1 MQNTRKEKNFH
12 KPTGLANVHT
22 YNFMNP
28 DGADLKFHGKEWV
41 NPCNPDHH
49 SQNKKNLKNIIQMNK
64 EQVKRK
70 EEAQAVQGKFPSPN
84 LN

>member
-1 MQNTRKEKNFH
+1 MHNTRKERDFH
-12 KPTGLANVHT
+12 KATGLSNVHT

-28 DGADLKFHGKEWV
+28 NGADLKFQGKEWV
-41 NPCNPDHH
+41 NPCDPDHH
-49 SQNKKNLKNIIQMNK
+49 SQNKKNIKSIIQMNK

-70 EEAQAVQGKFPSPN
+70 EEEKSIAGKWTLN

>member
-49 SQNKKNLKNIIQMNK
+49 S
-64 EQVKRK
+64 
-70 EEAQAVQGKFPSPN
+70 
-84 LN
+84 